1 MIALRIR
8 KPVSAVSKRV
18 VLGLA
23 VCLLAVGCGSSASKL
38 GGTTW
43 DPQDD
48 PQEETAST
56 QEERAAMVLEFFK
69 DKTWKLW
76 MMSGRWSVLDDGR
89 VKMDFQSFGT
99 TQTFF
104 ARVEGS
110 NLTLD
115 MDGNKIT
122 YLKRK

>member
-1 MIALRIR
+1 
-8 KPVSAVSKRV
+8 
-18 VLGLA
+18 
-23 VCLLAVGCGSSASKL
+23 
-38 GGTTW
+38 
-43 DPQDD
+43 
-48 PQEETAST
+48 
-56 QEERAAMVLEFFK
+56 MVLEFFK